1 MARKQYLVESS
12 KMKSK
17 IIIPLIALIVC
28 SIVACENRPKEVL
41 SRSEME
47 DVLYDYHIMQGLI
60 EQLPAE
66 ERVEK
71 AQDYINAVYVKHGIT
86 EAQFD
91 TSVTYYNRHPKD
103 LFKIY
108 KSLEQRYTA
117 ANEEM
122 QLVNG
127 NNDMMAIY
135 ATGGDTTNL
144 WNSKRLLLLRSREFA
159 NRESF
164 TIHADTTFH
173 RKDHFILTFSP
184 TFIKES
190 TDNGESPYLHVS
202 LSVMYKSGKYIGT
215 VRTLSY
221 NGPQQLTLKT
231 DDDEDIQRITGSF
244 FYKGMKSSRSF
255 CLVDNISLVRM
266 HEKSLEPVTKEKAD
280 STETKASKNLPDTI
294 KKVPTHRYTPEEL
307 RQLNK
312 SNEKINIQAAPS
324 VRTPNSIGTRRRKT
338 PANH

>member
-1 MARKQYLVESS
+1 
-12 KMKSK
+12 MKSRF
-17 IIIPLIALIVC
+17 IITLITLILF

-41 SRSEME
+41 SRGKME

-60 EQLPAE
+60 EQLSAD
-66 ERVEK
+66 ERLDK

-103 LFKIY
+103 LYKIY
-108 KSLEQRYTA
+108 KSLEQRYTS

-144 WNSKRLLLLRSREFA
+144 WNSIPLLLLRSREGM
-159 NRESF
+159 NKESF
-164 TIHADTTFH
+164 TIHADTSFH
-173 RKDHFILTFSP
+173 RHDHFILTFSP
-184 TFIKES
+184 MFIKGAK
-190 TDNGESPYLHVS
+190 DNNESPYLHVS
-202 LSVMYKSGKYIGT
+202 LSVMYKSGKYAGT

-221 NGPQQLTLKT
+221 NGTQQMTLKT
-231 DDDEDIQRITGSF
+231 EEDEDIQLITGAF
-244 FYKGMKSSRSF
+244 FYKSPKTARNF

-266 HEKSLEPVTKEKAD
+266 HEKAPEPKVEEKAD
-280 STETKASKNLPDTI
+280 SADSTRIDTLQ
-294 KKVPTHRYTPEEL
+294 KVPTHRYTPEEI
-307 RQLNK
+307 RQMNK
-312 SNEKINIQAAPS
+312 SDEKILIQTAPS
-324 VRTPNSIGTRRRKT
+324 VRKPNSIGPRRHKQ
-338 PANH
+338 PATKQ

>member
-1 MARKQYLVESS
+1 
-12 KMKSK
+12 MKSR
-17 IIIPLIALIVC
+17 IIIPLIILITC
-28 SIVACENRPKEVL
+28 SIVSCENRPKEVL

-66 ERVEK
+66 ERLGK
-71 AQDYINAVYVKHGIT
+71 AQDYINAVYLKHGIT

-103 LFKIY
+103 LYKIY

-144 WNSKRLLLLRSREFA
+144 WNSKRLLLLRSREFV

-202 LSVMYKSGKYIGT
+202 ISVMYKSGKYVGT

-221 NGPQQLTLKT
+221 NGPQQLTLRT
-231 DDDEDIQRITGSF
+231 EEDEDIQRITGSF
-244 FYKGMKSSRSF
+244 FYKGAKNTRNF

-266 HEKSLEPVTKEKAD
+266 HEKPVEPVVKEKED
-280 STETKASKNLPDTI
+280 SIETKTGKNLADTLQ
-294 KKVPTHRYTPEEL
+294 KVPTHRYTPEEL

-312 SNEKINIQAAPS
+312 SNKKINIQATPS
-324 VRTPNSIGTRRRKT
+324 VRTPNSIGTRRHKL
-338 PANH
+338 PANTP

>member
-1 MARKQYLVESS
+1 
-12 KMKSK
+12 MKSR
-17 IIIPLIALIVC
+17 IIIPLIILITC
-28 SIVACENRPKEVL
+28 SIVSCENRPKEVL

-66 ERVEK
+66 ERLGK
-71 AQDYINAVYVKHGIT
+71 AQDYINAVYLKHGIT

-103 LFKIY
+103 LYKIY

-144 WNSKRLLLLRSREFA
+144 WNSKRLLLLRSREFV

-173 RKDHFILTFSP
+173 RHDNFILTFSP

-202 LSVMYKSGKYIGT
+202 ISVMYKSGKYVGT

-221 NGPQQLTLKT
+221 NGPQQLTLRT
-231 DDDEDIQRITGSF
+231 EEDEDIQRITGSF
-244 FYKGMKSSRSF
+244 FYKGAKNTRNF

-266 HEKSLEPVTKEKAD
+266 HEKPVEPVVKEKED
-280 STETKASKNLPDTI
+280 SIETKTGKNLADTLQ
-294 KKVPTHRYTPEEL
+294 KVPTHRYTPEEL

-312 SNEKINIQAAPS
+312 SNEKINIQATPS
-324 VRTPNSIGTRRRKT
+324 VRTPNSIGTRRHKL
-338 PANH
+338 PANTP

>member
-1 MARKQYLVESS
+1 
-12 KMKSK
+12 MKSR
-17 IIIPLIALIVC
+17 IIIPLIILITC
-28 SIVACENRPKEVL
+28 SIVSCENRPKEVL

-66 ERVEK
+66 ERLGK
-71 AQDYINAVYVKHGIT
+71 AQDYINAVYLKHGIT

-103 LFKIY
+103 LYKIY

-144 WNSKRLLLLRSREFA
+144 WNSKRLLLLRSREFV

-164 TIHADTTFH
+164 TIHADTTS
-173 RKDHFILTFSP
+173 IA
-184 TFIKES
+184 
-190 TDNGESPYLHVS
+190 
-202 LSVMYKSGKYIGT
+202 
-215 VRTLSY
+215 
-221 NGPQQLTLKT
+221 KT
-231 DDDEDIQRITGSF
+231 ISF
-244 FYKGMKSSRSF
+244 SRSRRH
-255 CLVDNISLVRM
+255 SSKKAQTMVRALICM
-266 HEKSLEPVTKEKAD
+266 LASA
-280 STETKASKNLPDTI
+280 SCTKAANILARCAHLATMVHSSLP
-294 KKVPTHRYTPEEL
+294 
-307 RQLNK
+307 
-312 SNEKINIQAAPS
+312 
-324 VRTPNSIGTRRRKT
+324 
-338 PANH
+338 